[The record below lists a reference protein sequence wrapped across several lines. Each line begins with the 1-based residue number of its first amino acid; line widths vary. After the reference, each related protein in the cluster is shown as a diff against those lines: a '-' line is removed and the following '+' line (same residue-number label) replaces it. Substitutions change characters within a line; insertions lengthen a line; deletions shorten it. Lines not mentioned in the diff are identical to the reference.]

1 MATEETVK
9 NLSWQLLYGN
19 WRLELGPEHWD
30 EMVEDVG
37 GPDVQE
43 TDSLADVPMEPFNE
57 ACLVLDEEVG
67 DGDGSEIAEIARASV
82 RAWANMNGTTVDS
95 LQGDAEGMLRT
106 FCTEVHPFFL
116 DDADASELVEVG
128 DGEATVRLDNGLLE
142 PFKVG
147 LLEGFVELV
156 GAEAHVDASAEGL
169 QVRWTF
175 GEEPP
180 EPSTLAVLMEAVR
193 APFLTATLAPI
204 LVGTALAWR
213 AGPLD
218 WTAAVLALVGAAC
231 FHLGTNTLNDYFDQD
246 ADAANPTPT
255 PFTGGSRVIQ
265 RGLVSPR
272 TMLGLS
278 LLLFGVGVGIGIL
291 LATWVGWGLL
301 WLGLAGFLL
310 GVAYTAPPLK
320 LAHRGLG
327 ELATAAGFGP
337 IMVLGAYHVQ
347 TGSYAAAPA
356 AASIP
361 LAALIA
367 AVLYV
372 NEFPDVEGD
381 AKVGKD
387 TLVVRLG
394 VERAVTGYGLL
405 LVLAYAGIVGAVVA
419 GILPTLSLV
428 ALLAAPLS
436 WKAWTTVRDHYADPY
451 QLVPASL
458 YTVLAHAATGLL
470 LTVGIVAGGFV

>member
-1 MATEETVK
+1 MPAQETVK

-19 WRLELGPEHWD
+19 WRLELGPERWD
-30 EMVEDVG
+30 EMVEEVG
-37 GPDVQE
+37 GPDVQA
-43 TDSLADVPMEPFNE
+43 TDSLENVPMEPFNE

-67 DGDGSEIAEIARASV
+67 SGDGSEIADIAKASV

-95 LQGDAEGMLRT
+95 LQGDVEGILRT
-106 FCTEVHPFFL
+106 FCDEVHPFFL
-116 DDADASELVEVG
+116 DDPDASELLEVE
-128 DGEATVRLDNGLLE
+128 DGRAEVRLDNGLLE
-142 PFKVG
+142 PFKIG

-156 GAEAHVDASAEGL
+156 GADAHVETSARGFE
-169 QVRWTF
+169 VRWSF
-175 GEEPP
+175 DEGAPR
-180 EPSTLAVLMEAVR
+180 PSRLAVLMEAVR
-193 APFLTATLAPI
+193 APFLTATLVPV

-213 AGPLD
+213 VGPLD
-218 WTAAVLALVGAAC
+218 WTVAGLALVGAAL

-265 RGLVSPR
+265 RGLLSAR

-278 LLLFGVGVGIGIL
+278 VTCFGAGIAIGLLL
-291 LATWVGWGLL
+291 AYWTGWDLL

-310 GVAYTAPPLK
+310 GVAYTAPPIR

-337 IMVLGAYHVQ
+337 IMVLGAYYVQ

-394 VERAVTGYGLL
+394 LERAVLGYALL
-405 LVLAYAGIVGAVVA
+405 LVIAYGGLVAAVVA
-419 GILPTLSLV
+419 GILPPLSLLG
-428 ALLAAPLS
+428 LLAAPLA
-436 WKAWTTVRDHYADPY
+436 WKAWTTLRDHYAEPY

-470 LTVGIVAGGFV
+470 VAVGVVAGGFA